1 MVSGEELALYLLQG
15 AKRPIKDPDSVD
27 QFDDE

>member
-1 MVSGEELALYLLQG
+1 MVSGEKLALYLLQG
-15 AKRPIKDPDSVD
+15 TKGSIEDPDSVD

>member
-1 MVSGEELALYLLQG
+1 MSGEELALYLLQG
-15 AKRPIKDPDSVD
+15 TKGPIKDPDSVD